1 MPGLQQL
8 LAGLEGLREFDLTE
22 MHKVFAKVYM
32 KIFGLYGDTIH
43 RNDGTH
49 LDGGIGIADDRK
61 MQRSYTGFVFCLQC
75 EWEYITRIVP
85 RVAPFLAPIEDTI
98 HRRFIPAL
106 LNVPPDFITG
116 EFCIHLSHSVKRSGI

>member
-32 KIFGLYGDTIH
+32 KCFGLYGDTIH
-43 RNDGTH
+43 CNDGTH

-61 MQRSYTGFVFCLQC
+61 MQRLSM
-75 EWEYITRIVP
+75 RIAKHPHPFYDIP
-85 RVAPFLAPIEDTI
+85 REEIGNHFLKISAI
-98 HRRFIPAL
+98 
-106 LNVPPDFITG
+106 
-116 EFCIHLSHSVKRSGI
+116 GI